1 MSSFAWQSN
10 KAILFY
16 FTQNYISEIWFR
28 TSAEAGLSAPE
39 RGAVLSR
46 WLISPGQPFPSLA
59 SSFSGLCWPLAGL
72 LLNVCAELFISD
84 LIYPQSARDARKFP
98 RPSTNGAIRKRKF
111 MSELISGHIF
121 VSLDWKGLSSFI
133 SFHSFHSLQPF
144 SPVHYTVM
152 NSFGNSGN
160 RWMCPHHSACSSTCD
175 QCGICGLH
183 SLTNPKTSLS
193 SPALGPEIVKQL
205 SWKSSEKSFSF
216 FFIL

>member
-1 MSSFAWQSN
+1 M
-10 KAILFY
+10 
-16 FTQNYISEIWFR
+16 
-28 TSAEAGLSAPE
+28 
-39 RGAVLSR
+39 
-46 WLISPGQPFPSLA
+46 
-59 SSFSGLCWPLAGL
+59 
-72 LLNVCAELFISD
+72 CAELFISD

-121 VSLDWKGLSSFI
+121 VSLDWKGHSSFI

-160 RWMCPHHSACSSTCD
+160 RWMCPHHSACSSACD
-175 QCGICGLH
+175 QYGICGLH

-193 SPALGPEIVKQL
+193 SPALGPEIVKTTEL
-205 SWKSSEKSFSF
+205 KVLRK
-216 FFIL
+216 ILQFLFYFVSYINQCFL